1 MDSKLQQ
8 IYQDWKN
15 KAIAA
20 GFTFD
25 EFWKAVLQYIVDEF
39 NADSASWAI
48 AGQLAYEDLIYRR
61 SI

>member
-8 IYQDWKN
+8 IYHDCQT

>member
-8 IYQDWKN
+8 IYVDFMN
-15 KAIAA
+15 KAITM

-25 EFWKAVLQYIVDEF
+25 QWWKAVMRFIVDEF

-48 AGQLAYEDLIYRR
+48 AAELALDDLLYER

>member
-1 MDSKLQQ
+1 MDSKLQK

-25 EFWKAVLQYIVDEF
+25 EFWKAVLQFIDNEL

-48 AGQLAYEDLIYRR
+48 AGQLAYEDLIYNR

>member
-25 EFWKAVLQYIVDEF
+25 EFWHAVLQFIDNELDS
-39 NADSASWAI
+39 DSASWAI

>member
-15 KAIAA
+15 KAIAD

-25 EFWKAVLQYIVDEF
+25 EFWKAVLQFIDDEF

-48 AGQLAYEDLIYRR
+48 AGQLAYEDLIYNR

>member
-25 EFWKAVLQYIVDEF
+25 EFWHAVLLFIVDEF
-39 NADSASWAI
+39 NTDSASWAI
-48 AGQLAYEDLIYRR
+48 AGQLAYEDLIYNR